1 MIKINYDKCVGCL
14 KCTRVCI
21 WTIIE
26 ERDGKPYVLE
36 DKTRGCAKCMHCGIV
51 CPEGAIEFN
60 DAPMMIG
67 EDKPIV
73 SDTFA
78 EDMESFLLTRRSY
91 RDFREEEVDE
101 AIIRKALETAAWAP
115 SAKNQ
120 HPTKYYVV
128 QGREKVDAVMDCIVD
143 WLKETGESPEVLS
156 ELERGNNLVLG
167 HAQTLILAYSRNNA
181 INAAQD
187 TALALDYADLM
198 LQSRGVGT
206 CWAGYLTRFAN
217 KIPALQEMFPLP
229 DNNSFYGA
237 LLVGW
242 PKEDYLYIPERLK
255 RADITFVK

>member
-36 DKTRGCAKCMHCGIV
+36 DKAKGCVKCMHCGIV
-51 CPEGAIEFN
+51 CPEGAIEF
-60 DAPMMIG
+60 DEKPMMIA

-73 SDTFA
+73 SDTFT
-78 EDMESFLLTRRSY
+78 EDLEAFLMTRRSY
-91 RDFREEEVDE
+91 RDFREEEVDS
-101 AIIRKALETAAWAP
+101 ALIRKALEAAAWAP

-120 HPTKYYVV
+120 HPVKYYVV
-128 QGREKVDAVMDCIVD
+128 QGREKVDTIMKAIVS
-143 WLKETGESPEVLS
+143 WAEETGNSPEILS

-167 HAQTLILAYSRNNA
+167 KAQTLILAYSRKNA
-181 INAAQD
+181 INAQVD
-187 TALALDYADLM
+187 TALALDYAELM
-198 LQSRGVGT
+198 LQARGVGT
-206 CWAGYLTRFAN
+206 CWAGYLTWFAN
-217 KIPALQEMFPLP
+217 VIPELKEMFPLP
-229 DNNSFYGA
+229 DHNSFYGA

-255 RADITFVK
+255 RADIKFV

>member
-26 ERDGKPYVLE
+26 GRDGKPYVLE

-60 DAPMMIG
+60 DAPMMIS

-73 SDTFA
+73 SDTFT
-78 EDMESFLLTRRSY
+78 EDLEGFLLTRRSY

-101 AIIRKALETAAWAP
+101 KIIRRALETAAWAP

-128 QGREKVDAVMDCIVD
+128 QGREKVDAVMDAIVE

-181 INAAQD
+181 INATVD
-187 TALALDYADLM
+187 TALALDYADLC
-198 LQSRGVGT
+198 LQAKGVGT

-217 KIPALQEMFPLP
+217 VIPALQEMFPLP
-229 DNNSFYGA
+229 DNNRFYGA

-255 RADITFVK
+255 RADITFI

>member
-36 DKTRGCAKCMHCGIV
+36 EKAKGCAKCMHCGIV
-51 CPEGAIEFN
+51 CPEGAIEY
-60 DAPMMIG
+60 DGAPMMAC

-73 SDTFA
+73 SDTFS
-78 EDMESFLLTRRSY
+78 EDVEAFLQTRRSY
-91 RDFREEEVDE
+91 RNFREEEVE
-101 AIIRKALETAAWAP
+101 EEIIRKALELAAWAP

-128 QGREKVDAVMDCIVD
+128 QGREKVNAMMAHVVD
-143 WLKETGESPEVLS
+143 WLKETGNCPEVLS
-156 ELERGNNLVLG
+156 ELERGNNLVMG
-167 HAQTLILAYSRNNA
+167 KAPTLILAYCRNNA
-181 INAAQD
+181 INPAVD
-187 TALALDYADLM
+187 TALALDYADLY

-206 CWAGYLTRFAN
+206 CWAGYLTRFLN

-229 DNNSFYGA
+229 ENNSFYGV
-237 LLVGW
+237 LLAGW
-242 PKEDYLYIPERLK
+242 PTEDYLYIPRRLK
-255 RADITFVK
+255 GADIKFI